1 MGYLDKTLQI
11 RMRECDYQV
20 LVNLWRSSHSY
31 SVSSFAR
38 EILLKIVLQPDCI
51 TLLRNMNLL

>member
-1 MGYLDKTLQI
+1 MAYLNKTLQI
-11 RMRECDYQV
+11 RMRESDYQV
-20 LVNLWRSSHSY
+20 LVNLWRASHSY

-51 TLLRNMNLL
+51 TRLRNMKIL